1 MSPPMVSII
10 ITTKNEEKNIKFCLQ
25 SIRHQQYQQD
35 RLETIIV
42 DNHST
47 DKTLEIS
54 RQFTDKVFTKGPER
68 SAQRNYGMLQI
79 ARGEYVMFVDAD
91 MILSPRLITRCVET
105 IIRGKYSAL
114 QVPEIVLGKKF
125 LSRVRR
131 FERSFYDGTVVD
143 GARFFTKKVFAE
155 VNGFDETMSGP
166 EDWDIDKKIKK
177 IGRIGLV
184 SNSVSKNLDLE
195 FWALT
200 EFIRDKGVAAEK
212 YDGVIYHNEA
222 EFDLSDYLR
231 KKRYYSEGLLIYAA
245 KWGTNDPDIK
255 MQLGITYRFFW
266 VFIENGKWKKLICN
280 PPLALGMYFLRFLV
294 GIVFISKF
302 FKQKF
307 NKEI

>member
-155 VNGFDETMSGP
+155 VNGLDETMSGP

-184 SNSVSKNLDLE
+184 LNSVSKNLDLE